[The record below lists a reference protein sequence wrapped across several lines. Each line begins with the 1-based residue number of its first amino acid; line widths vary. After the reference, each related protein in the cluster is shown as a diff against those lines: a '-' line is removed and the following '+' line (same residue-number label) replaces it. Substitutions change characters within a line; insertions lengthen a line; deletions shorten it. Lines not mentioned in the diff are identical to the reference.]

1 MINEKGEIVAWRLC
15 QTKANAEITELLMG
29 IRRRHEALGLPM
41 PEMMVTDNCC
51 QVRRAVESALPEA
64 DCILDM
70 WHFIA
75 RYVAVILNSGKNTY
89 RAAVAADITNA
100 VLKKR
105 SVKGSGAEYWSK
117 AEQEQRLEA
126 AFTKWAGKGT
136 VWSAAAIQVH
146 KEQLNH
152 VRKGCLER
160 RRQDI
165 PSDGSRI
172 EGSHK
177 GWNSL
182 QRVQPSG
189 ITVLVAL
196 GHDFV
201 LRRNIRVAYGCASA
215 VLAHG
220 GGLKLES
227 PFLTSTHG
235 SHHISL
241 IPAIASLHNEILK
254 NNVSSGLERLPE
266 LAVIPSGETFGLIFS
281 DHTSTFGGLIDVKEE
296 LTELDDAVAI
306 HSLEFEHDATA
317 DLALQAS
324 RPILEGLNINPQ
336 LLNQPAT
343 DSPSAVNVTTA
354 AKRKSESVLHVDRV
368 GGATLTTTLTTTT
381 SPTIKDPS
389 VEAAPA
395 DSEAVP
401 PVAKRARLGSRS
413 QLSDSEP
420 EGQTPHCAMPAVAES
435 DTSRPGHLN
444 YYFKARTAHVSA
456 RATPVNA
463 PKPTST
469 CGIVSKSGSFPSRCP
484 TSTGTGIVAT
494 TGFPSASTPRPQA
507 SASAESHMLP
517 RCRVDG
523 LTRSQRLF
531 SLATNIDARA
541 LVLSESGE
549 FYLFMDMRAE
559 SKWVSHEMTSKRWV
573 EATAEYNKRLV
584 AKCGPT
590 AVLKHPLA
598 LLRKLGELEPRLMN
612 RITKGHYASKRNSEV
627 FWKKHCNAVVLIKPE
642 AEGASK
648 KVRKAQT
655 CSRCQTIM
663 YPGSEGS
670 SLNHKR
676 AYCSDG
682 VRQVSKAGD
691 EVPPWPQPQG
701 IFTAGKTFHPQVF
714 YVTVQD
720 IYERYCIPGAESL
733 PFATMEAIAFAKLLA
748 SRIRMFDGGMVG
760 LRLFA
765 DYELDPKTPTGC
777 IIRPEDGSGEWLRLG
792 YLQGGIS

>member
-41 PEMMVTDNCC
+41 PEMMVKDNCC

-64 DCILDM
+64 DCILDVR
-70 WHFIA
+70 HFIA

-89 RAAVAADITNA
+89 RAAVAADITSA

-196 GHDFV
+196 GRDFV

-220 GGLKLES
+220 GGSKLES

-235 SHHISL
+235 SHHINLVS
-241 IPAIASLHNEILK
+241 AIASLHNEILK
-254 NNVSSGLERLPE
+254 NSAPSGLERLPE
-266 LAVIPSGETFGLIFS
+266 LAVIPSGETFGLISS
-281 DHTSTFGGLIDVKEE
+281 DHTSTFGGLIDAKEE

-306 HSLEFEHDATA
+306 HSLEFEHDAAA

-324 RPILEGLNINPQ
+324 RPVLEGLNIGPQ

-354 AKRKSESVLHVDRV
+354 AKHKSESALHVDRV
-368 GGATLTTTLTTTT
+368 GGATLTTTT
-381 SPTIKDPS
+381 SPTTKDPS

-420 EGQTPHCAMPAVAES
+420 EGQTPRCAMPAVAES

-456 RATPVNA
+456 RATPANA

-469 CGIVSKSGSFPSRCP
+469 CGVVSKSGSFPSRCP

-494 TGFPSASTPRPQA
+494 AGFPSASTPRPQA

-559 SKWVSHEMTSKRWV
+559 SKWVSHEMTSKQWV
-573 EATAEYNKRLV
+573 EATAEYNK
-584 AKCGPT
+584 P
-590 AVLKHPLA
+590 
-598 LLRKLGELEPRLMN
+598 
-612 RITKGHYASKRNSEV
+612 KRNSEV
-627 FWKKHCNAVVLIKPE
+627 SWKRHCNAVVLIKPK

-682 VRQVSKAGD
+682 VRQVSFFKAGD

-701 IFTAGKTFHPQVF
+701 IFTAGKTFHPQMF
-714 YVTVQD
+714 YVAVQD
-720 IYERYCIPGAESL
+720 VYERYCIPGAESL
-733 PFATMEAIAFAKLLA
+733 PFAAMEAIAFAKLLA

-792 YLQGGIS
+792 HLQSGIS